1 MINYKMIN
9 YAKSIT
15 VDNDE
20 TKKTTK
26 KYFKNNTELLNNG
39 YTIIKRNKERQKIE
53 IIENNKTKETKE
65 KINKKNYNR
74 KLRNMINNWNNY
86 RDNDI
91 EARGDMSIYYNYKEE
106 IEKII
111 KEDKEIE
118 YILNESLND
127 NREYDYSSDEEN
139 DKY

>member
-1 MINYKMIN
+1 MIN

-53 IIENNKTKETKE
+53 IIESNKTKETKE

-74 KLRNMINNWNNY
+74 KLINMINNWNNF
-86 RDNDI
+86 RDTDI
-91 EARGDMSIYYNYKEE
+91 ELRGDMSIYFNYKEE

>member
-1 MINYKMIN
+1 MMN

-20 TKKTTK
+20 TKKTRK

-39 YTIIKRNKERQKIE
+39 YTIIKRNRETQKIE
-53 IIENNKTKETKE
+53 IIESKKTKETKE

-74 KLRNMINNWNNY
+74 KLINMVNNWNNF

-91 EARGDMSIYYNYKEE
+91 ELRGDMSIYYNYKEE
-106 IEKII
+106 IEQLIN
-111 KEDKEIE
+111 EDKEIE
-118 YILNESLND
+118 YMLNERLND
-127 NREYDYSSDEEN
+127 KDYDYSSDEEN